1 MSYHARA
8 LHTRWARIER
18 AHGRSFGSRNFSER
32 YYGRAQS
39 SSTIFAAGPSART
52 FSKAWN
58 CSRSTAV
65 TQILRIYAIFFLALS
80 AQVFATES
88 ARSQA
93 NKQTAV
99 VVESRPMERRN
110 FTQGLYIFDSELFV
124 SSGQYGKSAV
134 RVYAWPTMT
143 LNRET
148 ALPKDVFAE
157 GLTLLANRLWVLTW
171 RAGQLLVI
179 DPSTLEIL
187 TSGKISSEGWGIT
200 HNAST
205 LWLSNGSSRLHS
217 IDLNNGGKTSALDVT
232 LNGEPLARLN
242 ELEWINGKIWANVWL
257 TNTIVII
264 DPETGIVTDEI
275 AVDGVLSDEDRLAN
289 TDVLNG
295 IAQDPKT
302 GAIWITGKRWPKLF
316 RIELED
322 TN

>member
-1 MSYHARA
+1 M
-8 LHTRWARIER
+8 
-18 AHGRSFGSRNFSER
+18 
-32 YYGRAQS
+32 
-39 SSTIFAAGPSART
+39 
-52 FSKAWN
+52 
-58 CSRSTAV
+58 
-65 TQILRIYAIFFLALS
+65 TQILRICVIFFLALS
-80 AQVFATES
+80 AQVFATEP
-88 ARSQA
+88 APYQA

-143 LNRET
+143 LNREA

-275 AVDGVLSDEDRLAN
+275 AVDGVLSDEDKEAN

>member
-1 MSYHARA
+1 MI
-8 LHTRWARIER
+8 L
-18 AHGRSFGSRNFSER
+18 
-32 YYGRAQS
+32 
-39 SSTIFAAGPSART
+39 
-52 FSKAWN
+52 
-58 CSRSTAV
+58 
-65 TQILRIYAIFFLALS
+65 ILRLFIVIFLALS
-80 AQVFATES
+80 SQAFATDPENS
-88 ARSQA
+88 RVNQ
-93 NKQTAV
+93 KTAV

-110 FTQGLYIFDSELFV
+110 FTQGLYIFDSELYV

-148 ALPKDVFAE
+148 TLPKEVFAE
-157 GLTLLANRLWVLTW
+157 GLTLLAGRLWILTW
-171 RAGQLLVI
+171 RSGQLLI
-179 DPSTLEIL
+179 LDPSTLEIL
-187 TSGKISSEGWGIT
+187 TTGKISGEGWGIT

-217 IDLNNGGKTSALDVT
+217 IDLNNGGKTAALDVT

-275 AVDGVLSDEDRLAN
+275 ALDGVLREEEREAS

-302 GAIWITGKRWPKLF
+302 GAIWITGKRWPKIF
-316 RIELED
+316 RIELEN